1 MRRQAQKNQRWSK
14 KMNMI
19 NSFKK
24 KVKGKSLKEVLKKEE
39 NNKARRKKLFE
50 KLEKMYSGKN

>member
-1 MRRQAQKNQRWSK
+1 
-14 KMNMI
+14 MNMI

-50 KLEKMYSGKN
+50 KLEKMCSGKN